1 MVKKRT
7 KPKIEIDLAK
17 VEVMAANGLTQQQ
30 IADSLGISVSTLYGR
45 KRESEEF
52 EEAIKRGKA
61 KGVAV
66 VTNELMKQVK
76 SGNVT
81 AMIFFLKARAG
92 WREKVE
98 VSSDVRIEQS
108 APLNLEGLS
117 LEELN
122 QLERLVTKA
131 NPEQD

>member
-1 MVKKRT
+1 
-7 KPKIEIDLAK
+7 
-17 VEVMAANGLTQQQ
+17 MAANGLTQQQ

-61 KGVAV
+61 KGVAL

-92 WREKVE
+92 WKEKNE
-98 VSSDVRIEQS
+98 VDLTNSDGSFAQPRKLQDLFDNEIEVKS
-108 APLNLEGLS
+108 EAEAS
-117 LEELN
+117 
-122 QLERLVTKA
+122 
-131 NPEQD
+131 D

>member
-1 MVKKRT
+1 MAKRKT

-45 KRESEEF
+45 KRENEEF

-61 KGVAV
+61 KGIAV

-92 WREKVE
+92 WKEKNE
-98 VSSDVRIEQS
+98 LDLTNSDGSFSQPR
-108 APLNLEGLS
+108 S
-117 LEELN
+117 LKDLFADESEI
-122 QLERLVTKA
+122 K
-131 NPEQD
+131 PEAEATD

>member
-76 SGNVT
+76 RGNVT

-92 WREKVE
+92 WKEKNE
-98 VSSDVRIEQS
+98 VDLTNSDGSFAQPRKLQDLFANEIEVKS
-108 APLNLEGLS
+108 EAEAS
-117 LEELN
+117 
-122 QLERLVTKA
+122 
-131 NPEQD
+131 D

>member
-92 WREKVE
+92 WKEKNE
-98 VSSDVRIEQS
+98 VDLTNSDGSFAQPRKLQDLFANEIEVKS
-108 APLNLEGLS
+108 EAEAS
-117 LEELN
+117 
-122 QLERLVTKA
+122 
-131 NPEQD
+131 D

>member
-30 IADSLGISVSTLYGR
+30 IADSLGISVSTRYGR

-76 SGNVT
+76 RGNVT

-92 WREKVE
+92 WKEKNE
-98 VSSDVRIEQS
+98 VDLTNSDGSFAQPRKLQDLFANEIEVKS
-108 APLNLEGLS
+108 EAEAS
-117 LEELN
+117 
-122 QLERLVTKA
+122 
-131 NPEQD
+131 D

>member
-1 MVKKRT
+1 MAKRKT
-7 KPKIEIDLAK
+7 KPKIEIDLAT
-17 VEVMAANGLTQQQ
+17 VEAMAANGLTQQQ
-30 IADSLGISVSTLYGR
+30 IADSLGISVSTLYSR
-45 KRESEEF
+45 QRESEEF

-92 WREKVE
+92 WKEKNE
-98 VSSDVRIEQS
+98 VDLTNSDGSFAQPRKLQDLFANEIEVKS
-108 APLNLEGLS
+108 EAEAS
-117 LEELN
+117 
-122 QLERLVTKA
+122 
-131 NPEQD
+131 D

>member
-76 SGNVT
+76 RGNVT

-92 WREKVE
+92 GKEKKE
-98 VSSDVRIEQS
+98 VDLTNSDGSFAQPRKLQDLFANEIEVKS
-108 APLNLEGLS
+108 EAEAS
-117 LEELN
+117 
-122 QLERLVTKA
+122 
-131 NPEQD
+131 D